1 MVIAGVNVDHQHLID
16 LTNEYF
22 FKKPPVWHKG
32 GEKSASPDRS
42 IAQYTGGFIKVHL
55 TFLYFPQGAPNLL
68 VYQRKRE
75 RKCFMLEREGVFV
88 SKRFRCPGLKLAY
101 CKFTVPWTYLDYS
114 GACRV

>member
-55 TFLYFPQGAPNLL
+55 TFYTFLKVLPTFLFT
-68 VYQRKRE
+68 RE
-75 RKCFMLEREGVFV
+75 KERE
-88 SKRFRCPGLKLAY
+88 SASC
-101 CKFTVPWTYLDYS
+101 
-114 GACRV
+114 